1 MIFDGKDATNL
12 FLKHFE
18 LDRSDPGMGLLKNLV
33 RAFAALPY
41 ENVTKIIRFHKFSG
55 WEERLRKPAEV
66 VEDHVRIASGGT
78 CFSLTETLGSILQEL
93 GFGCRYRMADMH
105 YGSNIHCALIVAL
118 GDSRFLVDPGYL
130 LGRPVPLPSEGSVTI
145 DTPFNTV
152 RIERAEGSYNLY
164 TREKGV
170 EKWRYRLKDR
180 EVSET
185 EFKDHWIRS
194 FSFNMMNNILI
205 TRATEE
211 GHLYVRD
218 RHFRWMNRS
227 SRESAKIKDDYENRL
242 CKIFGIQSEAIREAL
257 TILSD
262 SGFGSRGKGR

>member
-1 MIFDGKDATNL
+1 MIYDGKDAANL
-12 FLKHFE
+12 FLEHFE
-18 LDRSDPGMGLLKNLV
+18 VDRSDPDLHLLDKLV
-33 RAFAALPY
+33 KAFAALPY
-41 ENVTKIIRFHKFSG
+41 ENVTKIIRFHNFSG

-78 CFSLTETLGSILQEL
+78 CFSLTETLGSMLQAL
-93 GFGCRYRMADMH
+93 GFECHYRMADMH
-105 YGSNIHCALIVAL
+105 YGIDIHCALIVTL

-130 LGRPVPLPSEGSVTI
+130 LGRPVPLPSARSVTI

-152 RIERAEGSYNLY
+152 RIERGEGSYNLY
-164 TREKGV
+164 TQEKGN
-170 EKWRYRLKDR
+170 EKWRYRLKDSA
-180 EVSET
+180 VSEA

-218 RHFRWMNRS
+218 RHFSKTSRA
-227 SRESAKIKDDYENRL
+227 SRESAKIKDDYESTLGR
-242 CKIFGIQSEAIREAL
+242 IFGIRNEAIREAL

-262 SGFGSRGKGR
+262 SGFGSQGKGR